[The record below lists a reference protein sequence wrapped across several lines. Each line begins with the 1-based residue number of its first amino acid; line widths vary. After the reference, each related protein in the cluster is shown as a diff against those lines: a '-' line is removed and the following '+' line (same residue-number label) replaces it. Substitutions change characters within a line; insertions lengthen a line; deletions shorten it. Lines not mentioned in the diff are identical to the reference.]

1 MSTALRGEGGELQ
14 LVRPTNPAAFRCV
27 VISTRWNE
35 DVVGALEKGAV
46 DALKE
51 SGVTLENIVT
61 LKVPGAV
68 ELTCAASWAIKKY
81 APSAVIVLGCV
92 IRGETPHFDYVC
104 DSVTQGVTTLNA
116 RGEVPVIFGVLTV
129 NDLQQALDRA
139 GGRLGNKG
147 TEAAVAAVEMA
158 NLLGR

>member
-51 SGVTLENIVT
+51 SGVTLENIVA

-68 ELTCAASWAIKKY
+68 ELTCAAAWAIKKY

-147 TEAAVAAVEMA
+147 TEAAVTAVEMA